1 MKNKNII
8 TKTQKEVAD
17 TVVFPSSLDGQIKVS
32 GGEDGIIVKPITKAI
47 PVELP
52 VMQKIAGIKKEYEN
66 LIGKQ
71 LGSDDKDDWDKVI
84 YIDFEGL
91 WNWIEEKLKSNFS
104 A

>member
-1 MKNKNII
+1 MTKQDYDIAIEEIMVAGKLFMENNNEESFERYRTRKNKLWNII
-8 TKTQKEVAD
+8 
-17 TVVFPSSLDGQIKVS
+17 SSKLEPQ
-32 GGEDGIIVKPITKAI
+32 
-47 PVELP
+47 

-66 LIGKQ
+66 IIGKQ

-91 WNWIEEKLKSNFS
+91 WSWIEEKLKSNFS